1 MTVADTVSCLAHV
14 CTTFPEL
21 GRPRDRMCVALAVA
35 EHETSG
41 MPSLHLG
48 LKETKQTTT
57 ERHRR
62 HVERAETRKTTD
74 AKLQEE
80 RVAVE
85 EAEGRAVE
93 SDGTG
98 TAPGVSEIAPGFA
111 CPAHCQPL

>member
-1 MTVADTVSCLAHV
+1 MAVADRVSCLAHV

-21 GRPRDRMCVALAVA
+21 GRPRDRKRVALAVA
-35 EHETSG
+35 ERETSR

-48 LKETKQTTT
+48 HKEMKQTTT

-62 HVERAETRKTTD
+62 HMQRAETRKTTD
-74 AKLQEE
+74 AKLQVE

-93 SDGTG
+93 SGGTG
-98 TAPGVSEIAPGFA
+98 TAPGVSEIAPGSA
-111 CPAHCQPL
+111 